1 MASNYYNKLYNDYE
15 KTQEKLDAVLDE
27 LSNIRKDHKKELNE
41 LKKQN
46 QEEKQSL
53 KNVILGLKVTIDELN
68 AKLDEANKSNKKL
81 QDEIDRLK
89 NQNNKNSSNSS
100 KPSSTDITK
109 PKKSGANL
117 YNYRVKSDRKVG
129 GQLGHTGHNLS
140 KKKIEDLIN
149 NNKIEVRIFNHTIKG
164 NPKKQDKI
172 KYTVGIDIKPY
183 VEKHIFKYDS
193 NSNNTL
199 PEKFYTDVTYDNS
212 IKALSLELGAYNV
225 IAYDRLSDFFNV
237 ITKGLLNISNGTLV
251 NFNKE
256 FSKKS
261 EKTLSNIIK
270 NLLNSKD
277 LNTDE
282 TSIKYN
288 NKLMYVRN
296 YSTENTVLYKA
307 HSRKGH
313 KPIIEDNILPLFY
326 GGIMAD
332 HDTTIY
338 KYGTKKYECNIHLG
352 RYLEELIQ
360 NIKYISWPKKMKNFI
375 FELNDKRKIAIS
387 NNLNKFNDKEIEEYE
402 NKYDEIIKLAIKENQ
417 SIKSTF
423 YKEKANQ
430 LYRRLKRY
438 KENHLYFIK
447 DFKVRFDNNISEQ
460 DLRVYKIKTK
470 VSGCFRSIE
479 GAENYSDILS
489 IIKTSI
495 KRNINPYDSI
505 CKIFNN
511 EELFAN

>member
-1 MASNYYNKLYNDYE
+1 MTKGFTTDFYNQFEKLNNKLDKLVNENKKQSITIYNLNLE
-15 KTQEKLDAVLDE
+15 IEKLNKQLEDA
-27 LSNIRKDHKKELNE
+27 NKLNE
-41 LKKQN
+41 
-46 QEEKQSL
+46 
-53 KNVILGLKVTIDELN
+53 
-68 AKLDEANKSNKKL
+68 KL
-81 QDEIDRLK
+81 QNEIDRLK
-89 NQNNKNSSNSS
+89 NQNNKNSTNSS
-100 KPSSTDITK
+100 KPSSTDIVK
-109 PKKSGANL
+109 PKKTGANL
-117 YNYRVKSDRKVG
+117 YNYRIKSDRKVG

-149 NNKIEVRIFNHTIKG
+149 NKKVEVRVFNHIIKG
-164 NPKKQDKI
+164 NPKKKDKI
-172 KYTVGIDIKPY
+172 KYTIGIDIKPY
-183 VEKHIFKYDS
+183 VEKHIFKYEF
-193 NSNNTL
+193 NSKNFL

-225 IAYDRLSDFFNV
+225 VAYDRLSAFVSV
-237 ITKGLLNISNGTLV
+237 ITKGIINISNGTLV

-256 FSKKS
+256 FSQKCKR
-261 EKTLSNIIK
+261 TLNNITNNI
-270 NLLNSKD
+270 LNAKD

-288 NKLMYVRN
+288 NELMYVRN
-296 YSTENTVLYKA
+296 YSIDNTVLYKA
-307 HSRKGH
+307 HLKKGH
-313 KPIIEDNILPLFY
+313 KPIIEDNILPKFC

-338 KYGTKKYECNIHLG
+338 SYGTKRYECNIHLG

-360 NIKYISWPKKMKNFI
+360 NIKYINWPKKMKDFI
-375 FELNDKRKIAIS
+375 FELNEKRKIAIR
-387 NNLNKFNDKEIEEYE
+387 NNLLKFSDNEIEKYE
-402 NKYDEIIKLAIKENQ
+402 NIYDEILKIAIKENQ
-417 SIKSTF
+417 IIKSTF
-423 YKEKANQ
+423 YKEKADA
-430 LYRRLKRY
+430 LYRRLKKY

-447 DFKVRFDNNISEQ
+447 DFSVRFDNNISEQ

-479 GAENYSDILS
+479 GSENYSNILS

-511 EELFAN
+511 EELFTN

>member
-15 KTQEKLDAVLDE
+15 KTQEKLDAVLEE
-27 LSNIRKDHKKELNE
+27 LSNIRKDHKKELNK
-41 LKKQN
+41 LN
-46 QEEKQSL
+46 D
-53 KNVILGLKVTIDELN
+53 TIKDLN
-68 AKLDEANKSNKKL
+68 KMLEEANELNKKL

-89 NQNNKNSSNSS
+89 NKNNKNSSNSS

-109 PKKSGANL
+109 PKKSGANM
-117 YNYRVKSDRKVG
+117 YNYRVKSNRKVG

-149 NNKIEVRIFNHTIKG
+149 HKRIEVRIFNHTIKG
-164 NPKKQDKI
+164 DPKKQSKI
-172 KYTVGIDIKPY
+172 KYTIGIDIKPY

-199 PEKFYTDVTYDNS
+199 PESFYTDVTYDNS

-237 ITKGLLNISNGTLV
+237 ITKGIINISNGTLV

-261 EKTLSNIIK
+261 EMTLNNITN

-277 LNTDE
+277 INTDE

-288 NKLMYVRN
+288 NKLIYVRN
-296 YSTENTVLYKA
+296 YSTENTVLYKS
-307 HSRKGH
+307 HLNKGH
-313 KPIIEDNILPLFY
+313 KPILEDDILPKFC

-338 KYGTKKYECNIHLG
+338 SYGTKRYECNIHLG

-360 NIKYISWPKKMKNFI
+360 NIKYISWPKEMKNFI
-375 FELNDKRKIAIS
+375 FDLNKKRKIAIS
-387 NNLNKFNDKEIEEYE
+387 NNLDKFSDIEIEEYE
-402 NKYDEIIKLAIKENQ
+402 NKYDEIIKHAIKENQ
-417 SIKSTF
+417 TIKSIF
-423 YKEKANQ
+423 YKDKANA
-430 LYRRLKRY
+430 LYRRLKKY

-447 DFKVRFDNNISEQ
+447 DFTVRFDNNISEQ
-460 DLRVYKIKTK
+460 DLRKYKIKTK

-479 GAENYSDILS
+479 GSENYSNILS

-511 EELFAN
+511 EELFTN